1 MLLDRLKRAIERHHL
16 LDHRDR
22 VIVGVSGGVD
32 SMVLLHLLNACCETR
47 ALTLIVAHVNH
58 GLRPDES
65 EREAALVQQEAD
77 RLGLPYEYGQ
87 FDVKDFQKKRGL
99 SPQDAARRVRFHFF
113 NSLLKKHDAQ
123 KIALGHNADDQ
134 VETMLLRWIRGSGV
148 KGLKGMLPIREG
160 RVIRPLLE
168 IWRSEIDAFA
178 AKQGIPYRVDSSN
191 LRPHYLRNRIRLE
204 LIPLIERDYQPN
216 FKEVMK
222 KASVVLREED
232 DCLEEEAEKTC
243 QKTLCLEGE
252 VLFFSYFTFRSL
264 HKAIQWRVLQRMLR
278 SMGSEETWEE
288 GDESEVGRV
297 HRLLAHPPSSFLVEL
312 TGGLYLEKR
321 YDRVSLGRGKV
332 KPVPPFEVELRMPG
346 PTLIEEIGKE
356 VMVEEITWKGDLE
369 GLRESPDTAIL
380 ASEHVQWP
388 LKLRNFRRG
397 DRFQPLGVRGT
408 QKLKQFFI
416 DHKIPK
422 YERPKIPILISGE
435 AIAWVVGYRIDE
447 RFQITQNIQRAIR
460 IKVA

>member
-1 MLLDRLKRAIERHHL
+1 
-16 LDHRDR
+16 
-22 VIVGVSGGVD
+22 
-32 SMVLLHLLNACCETR
+32 
-47 ALTLIVAHVNH
+47 
-58 GLRPDES
+58 
-65 EREAALVQQEAD
+65 
-77 RLGLPYEYGQ
+77 
-87 FDVKDFQKKRGL
+87 
-99 SPQDAARRVRFHFF
+99 
-113 NSLLKKHDAQ
+113 
-123 KIALGHNADDQ
+123 
-134 VETMLLRWIRGSGV
+134 MLLRWTRGSGV

-168 IWRSEIDAFA
+168 MWRTEIDAFA
-178 AKQGIPYRVDSSN
+178 AKQGIPYRVDSTN
-191 LRPHYLRNRIRLE
+191 LRPYYLRNRIRLE

-222 KASVVLREED
+222 KASVILREED
-232 DCLEEEAEKTC
+232 DCLEEEAEKAC
-243 QKTLCLEGE
+243 QKILCLEGE
-252 VLFFSYFTFRSL
+252 ILFFSYSTFQPL

-278 SMGSEETWEE
+278 SLDSEETWED
-288 GDESEVGRV
+288 GDESEVSRV

-332 KPVPPFEVELRMPG
+332 KPIPPFEVELRVPG

-369 GLRESPDTAIL
+369 GFRESPNTAIL
-380 ASEHVQWP
+380 SSEHVQWP
-388 LKLRNFRRG
+388 LKLRNFRPG
-397 DRFQPLGVRGT
+397 DRFRPLGAQGT

-422 YERPKIPILISGE
+422 YERPRIPILISGE

-447 RFQITQNIQRAIR
+447 QFKITEKVQRAIR
-460 IKVA
+460 IEVL

>member
-1 MLLDRLKRAIERHHL
+1 MLLYRLERAIERHHL

-32 SMVLLHLLNACCETR
+32 SMVLLHLLNACRGTH

-87 FDVKDFQKKRGL
+87 FDVKDFQKRRGL

-134 VETMLLRWIRGSGV
+134 VETMLLRWIKGSGV

-168 IWRSEIDAFA
+168 MWRTEIDAFA
-178 AKQGIPYRVDSSN
+178 AKQGIPYRVDSTN
-191 LRPHYLRNRIRLE
+191 LRSDYLRNRIRLE

-216 FKEVMK
+216 FKGVMK
-222 KASVVLREED
+222 KASVILREED
-232 DCLEEEAEKTC
+232 DYLEREAEKTC
-243 QKTLCLEGE
+243 QKILHLDREI
-252 VLFFSYFTFRSL
+252 VSFSCSAFQSL

-278 SMGSEETWEE
+278 SRGSEETWEE
-288 GDESEVGRV
+288 GDESEVSRV
-297 HRLLAHPPSSFLVEL
+297 HRILTHPPSSFLVEL
-312 TGGLYLEKR
+312 SGGLYLEKR
-321 YDRVSLGRGKV
+321 YDKVSLGRGKV
-332 KPVPPFEVELRMPG
+332 KPIPPFEVELRMPG

-356 VMVEEITWKGDLE
+356 VRVEEITWKGDLE
-369 GLRESPDTAIL
+369 GLRESPDTAVL
-380 ASEHVQWP
+380 AYEHVQFP
-388 LKLRNFRRG
+388 LRVRNFRPG
-397 DRFQPLGVRGT
+397 DRFEPLGVRGT

-416 DHKIPK
+416 DHKIPRF
-422 YERPKIPILISGE
+422 ERPRIPILISGE
-435 AIAWVVGYRIDE
+435 VIAWVVGYRIDE
-447 RFQITQNIQRAIR
+447 RFKITEKTQRAIK
-460 IKVA
+460 IEVV